1 MNELNQLLD
10 LFKKNPV
17 EVATILVIVI
27 AALFIFYKV
36 FITPELTALKV
47 NQMRIEDNQ
56 GIASR
61 QGEERKGAIISSVN
75 GRVDML
81 IETIRAENK
90 IRQSEHSSLKEK
102 LDEHI
107 KKEEPLFDKLFDGF
121 NEMKNQL
128 MEFKITKES
137 IIKDEFDTIMQEIR
151 ITTDTTSRTTYEEII
166 KALESNLIG
175 EITRDTVLIRVA
187 VEVNKRRELEYG
199 KFTQLGFS
207 DNIIAI
213 CREVDKDT
221 FPKGALWLE
230 DMLTIAKENIGSPN
244 IVSLVDRERKQFN
257 EKYPAEWERVF
268 RNKMRIG

>member
-175 EITRDTVLIRVA
+175 EISRDQLLIRVA